1 MKYIAY
7 LDKYNLY
14 SYAMSK
20 FLSTV
25 RFKDLDPAKSD
36 LYQYN
41 DDSLK
46 VSVLEVDLEEI
57 KELELNKLKE
67 LHEWRNYTN
76 YTMIIL

>member
-1 MKYIAY
+1 
-7 LDKYNLY
+7 
-14 SYAMSK
+14 MSK

-67 LHEWRNYTN
+67 LHE
-76 YTMIIL
+76 